1 MVFQGRRRIISGVR
15 SGPGA
20 KVTGM
25 RWDRVEFLNCVLRC
39 TRDPQDRLQITDVD
53 LVDCSEKGCYVEGAV
68 LTDVTLDGLLVQD
81 AIPLKLAACAFN
93 RVTLRGELGQ
103 IIIRPKLHMAFRDL
117 QPAYGAANA
126 ALYAQT
132 DWALD
137 ISGARG
143 CAVDV
148 QGIPSRLIRRD
159 PETQAVM
166 TFGQALAGRWR
177 EIDLTGTPFGVHAK
191 IILETGAEDMVL
203 TADHSSANFAYQVAK
218 LAELRSFGCVLPD

>member
-1 MVFQGRRRIISGVR
+1 MTGV
-15 SGPGA
+15 
-20 KVTGM
+20 
-25 RWDRVEFLNCVLRC
+25 N
-39 TRDPQDRLQITDVD
+39 
-53 LVDCSEKGCYVEGAV
+53 LVDCSEKGCYVEGAM
-68 LTDVTLDGLLVQD
+68 LTDVTVDGLLVEE
-81 AIPLKLAACAFN
+81 AMPLKLAGCVFH

-103 IIIRPKLHMAFRDL
+103 IMIRPKLHMAYRQS
-117 QPAYGAANA
+117 QPSYDAANSA
-126 ALYAQT
+126 AYAEI

-166 TFGQALAGRWR
+166 TFEQALGGAWR
-177 EIDLTGTPFGVHAK
+177 EVDLAGTPFGVHAK

-203 TADHSSANFAYQVAK
+203 AADHSSANFAHQVAK
-218 LAELRSFGCVLPD
+218 LAELRKLGCVLPD